1 MSDHAVLL
9 GRLVEAMTA
18 ELVWQT
24 GSTVPDRYIQW
35 IDLDKLAEAVVPVI
49 VDVYGPSF

>member
-1 MSDHAVLL
+1 MTDRSVLL

-24 GSTVPDRYIQW
+24 GSNIPDRYVEW